1 MTRLE
6 KQFLYGGIY
15 LIFWL
20 VVGFSVY
27 YFFFL
32 GAPGCFDNIKN
43 QDEEGMDCGGPCIS
57 CALKNAQPLLVSPV
71 DIFDNGNNNLTILG
85 EIYNPNALVGAER
98 FNYEISLYSGAG
110 RELYH
115 KKNQGFIYPAATKV
129 IIETGVNL
137 GAGEAATGKI
147 TVKDIVWQP
156 QEKFGSAPE
165 EKLEARDTKTRWLGQ
180 KFLVSGTAV
189 NNNSFVLPRL
199 AVKTILSD
207 KEGQRLA
214 AGITVL
220 ENLGPFGEKKFHITV
235 SAPEATAG
243 RTDIAQ
249 TRILFEIK

>member
-1 MTRLE
+1 MTRPE

-20 VVGFSVY
+20 VIGSSIY

-57 CALKNAQPLLVSPV
+57 CALKNAQPLIVSPV
-71 DIFDNGNNNLTILG
+71 DIFDNGDNNFTILG

-98 FNYEISLYSGAG
+98 FNYEISLYSGTG
-110 RELYH
+110 GELYH
-115 KKNQGFIYPAATKV
+115 KENQGFIYPAATKV
-129 IIETGVNL
+129 IIETGINL
-137 GAGEAATGKI
+137 GAGEAAAGKI
-147 TVKDIVWQP
+147 TVQDTLWQP
-156 QEKFGSAPE
+156 QEKFGLAPE
-165 EKLEARDTKTRWLGQ
+165 EKLETRNTETRWLKQ

-189 NNNSFVLPRL
+189 NNNSFVLPSL

-207 KEGQRLA
+207 QEGERLA
-214 AGITVL
+214 AGLTIL
-220 ENLGPFGEKKFHITV
+220 ENIAPFGEKKFQIAV
-235 SAPEATAG
+235 PAPEATAG
-243 RTDIAQ
+243 RIDIAK